1 MPRPCCRRPPVFRAS
16 EASHAAT
23 AEDARRSLGRL
34 LGYLRPYRLSV
45 AVVGLLVLAFT
56 ALSIV
61 GPYIMG
67 RAIDRDI
74 IGRDPVGLVRSVGQ
88 MVVVYTAMWL
98 AGASYGRLMA
108 SVAQKA
114 MRKLRQDLFDHMQ
127 VLPMRFYEGRSTGD
141 LMSRLTNDTDA
152 IGQLLAQNLVAMMS
166 SVVALVGVL
175 GAMFVLNAWLAL
187 ASLIVIPIMFGLVG
201 LLMKRIGPA
210 FRDQQA
216 SLGAL
221 NGLME
226 ENLSGQRVVIA
237 YGRQGAAL
245 AEFDA
250 GNATARTAG
259 VRANIL
265 AGIIPPM
272 SMMLSN
278 LNVVVVAGAGAAMAI
293 AGVAGVTIG
302 LIATFTDYTRRV
314 GQPLMQIANLFSTIV
329 AALAGAERIFE
340 VMDAPAQDRDLGP
353 RGALGDVRGEVVF
366 EDVDFG
372 YAPGEPVLKGVSLVA
387 RPGETI
393 ALVGPTGAGKTTI
406 VNVLSRFYRVDG
418 GRILIDGRDIGQVS
432 QDSLRRQL
440 GIVLQDTYLFSESV
454 MENIRYGR
462 LDATDADVVAAA
474 VVANADGFIRRL
486 PDGYDTVLSERGST
500 LSQGQRQLLA
510 IARAVLADPRILIL
524 DEATSSVD
532 TRTERQIQDALL
544 ALMAGRTSFVI
555 AHRLSTIQG
564 ADQILVI
571 DGGRIVERG
580 THAALLEAGG
590 AYHALYT
597 SQFKGRLDP
606 AA

>member
-1 MPRPCCRRPPVFRAS
+1 MFRAS

-23 AEDARRSLGRL
+23 AQNARQSLGRL
-34 LGYLRPYRLSV
+34 LGYLRPYRLTVLLV
-45 AVVGLLVLAFT
+45 ALLVLAFT
-56 ALSIV
+56 AFSVI
-61 GPYIMG
+61 GPFLMG

-74 IGRDPVGLVRSVGQ
+74 IGRNPMGLVRSVGQ
-88 MVVVYTAMWL
+88 MVVVYALMWL
-98 AGASYGRLMA
+98 SGATYGRLMA

-114 MRKLRQDLFDHMQ
+114 MRQVRQDLFDHMQ
-127 VLPMRFYEGRSTGD
+127 VLPMRFYERSSAGD

-152 IGQLLAQNLVAMMS
+152 IAQLLAQNLVAMVS

-175 GAMFVLNAWLAL
+175 GAMFFLNTWLTL
-187 ASLIVIPIMFGLVG
+187 ATLVVFPILFGLVG
-201 LLMKRIGPA
+201 TLMKRIGPA
-210 FRDQQA
+210 FREQQA
-216 SLGAL
+216 TLGKL
-221 NGLME
+221 NGLMQ
-226 ENLSGQRVVIA
+226 ENLGGQRVVIA

-245 AEFDA
+245 DEFDA
-250 GNATARTAG
+250 SNDVARTAG
-259 VRANIL
+259 VKANIM
-265 AGIIPPM
+265 AGAIPPLAL
-272 SMMLSN
+272 MLSN
-278 LNVVVVAGAGAAMAI
+278 LNVVVVVGVGAAMAI

-340 VMDAPAQDRDLGP
+340 IMDSPAQDQDLGAHAP
-353 RGALGDVRGEVVF
+353 LGEVLGEVVF

-372 YAPGEPVLKGVSLVA
+372 YVPGEPVLKGVNLVA
-387 RPGETI
+387 KPGQII

-406 VNVLSRFYRVDG
+406 VNVLTRFYRVDR
-418 GRILIDGRDIGQVS
+418 GRILIDGRDIGEVS
-432 QDSLRRQL
+432 QNSLRRQL

-462 LDATDADVVAAA
+462 LDATDAEVVAAA
-474 VVANADGFIRRL
+474 ELANADGFIRRL

-564 ADQILVI
+564 ADQILVVD
-571 DGGRIVERG
+571 DGQIVERG
-580 THAALLEAGG
+580 THEELLDARGP
-590 AYHALYT
+590 YHALYT